1 MPNSTIYPLPVLM
14 RLTLL
19 VLVVLLAPGCRT
31 QESAPVEPAAGEV
44 YTTTTPSRD
53 GTGKVYMG
61 REIAQYMS
69 HRGARWLEREGRAR
83 EEQPDAVVAALEL
96 NPGDTVVDL
105 GAGTGYFTRRLARA
119 VPQGRV
125 LAVDIQPEMLEM
137 LTETLAE
144 EGIENVEAVL
154 GTESDPN
161 LPAARVDLTLMVD
174 AYHEFAFPAEIMAA
188 LFAATVPGGRVAL
201 VEYRG
206 EDPAVP
212 IKPLHKMT
220 EAQVVRELEAS
231 GFRHL
236 RTLDFLPQQHLL
248 LFERPG

>member
-1 MPNSTIYPLPVLM
+1 MPARLPALI
-14 RLTLL
+14 LGLA
-19 VLVVLLAPGCRT
+19 LLAPGCRT
-31 QESAPVEPAAGEV
+31 PDAPAREDAPG
-44 YTTTTPSRD
+44 YTTAAPSRD

-69 HRGARWLEREGRAR
+69 HRGAGWLEREGRAR

-96 NPGDTVVDL
+96 EPTDTVVDL

-125 LAVDIQPEMLEM
+125 LAVDIQSEMLALLEAN
-137 LTETLAE
+137 LEE
-144 EGIENVEAVL
+144 EGIGNVVPVL

-161 LPAARVDLTLMVD
+161 LPAASVDLTLMVD
-174 AYHEFAFPAEIMAA
+174 AYHEFAFPAEILAA
-188 LFAATVPGGRVAL
+188 LYRTTVPGGRVAL

-206 EDPAVP
+206 EDPSVP

-220 EAQVVRELEAS
+220 EAQAVRELEAS

-236 RTLDFLPQQHLL
+236 RTLDFLPQQHVL
-248 LFERPG
+248 LFERPR

>member
-1 MPNSTIYPLPVLM
+1 M
-14 RLTLL
+14 RRLL
-19 VLVVLLAPGCRT
+19 VLVLGGALLAPGCRT
-31 QESAPVEPAAGEV
+31 PDAPAAETTSG
-44 YTTTTPSRD
+44 YTSAAPSRD
-53 GTGKVYMG
+53 GTGKVYLG

-69 HRGARWLEREGRAR
+69 HRGAGWLEREGRAR
-83 EEQPDAVVAALEL
+83 DEQPDAVVDALGL
-96 NPGDTVVDL
+96 KPADTVVDL

-125 LAVDIQPEMLEM
+125 LAVDIQPEMLA
-137 LTETLAE
+137 LLKANLAE
-144 EGIENVEAVL
+144 EGIENVEPVL

-161 LPAARVDLTLMVD
+161 LPAAVDLTLMVD
-174 AYHEFAFPAEIMAA
+174 AYHEFAYPAEILAA
-188 LFAATVPGGRVAL
+188 LYRATVPGGRVAL

-220 EAQVVRELEAS
+220 EAQAVRELEAS

-248 LFERPG
+248 LFERPR